1 MGEGEA
7 SRTPLAAAGAAVAAL
22 LFFYLAHSRIIDP
35 DIFHEMALA
44 REAIAQGR
52 IPTADTF
59 AYTPTIVPVVHHE
72 WGTGFV
78 LFWVA
83 GSFGAGGIAFLK
95 IVLGFAAVG
104 LAVAAARTARATWET
119 LLLLAPLAIALADV
133 GFTNLRAQSLSLVCF
148 GLLLLLLARDGR
160 GSRGWIVPWLL
171 VHLVWLNLHG
181 GFVAGGLLLA
191 GYAVEAG
198 LRTRRVPWHL
208 VATGA
213 AMAALVPLNPYGL
226 DTVLYLARALAMPR
240 PRIGEWQPV
249 WVNPAFAVLLA
260 ISLEPVIYAAW
271 RLGVRALS
279 GGVAL
284 LLFLF
289 AAVLHGR
296 HLSLYALVWL
306 AVVPAWIDATPL
318 GLALRA
324 VWPRARRAITVA
336 ASAIAIAA
344 LVAAWR
350 GGPLSLELPVDRAAL
365 AAGVPVIYPEGAVAY
380 LREQG
385 FHGNVMTPFEEGAFV
400 SWRLHPVVKV
410 GLDSR
415 YEVAYAPGVA
425 ERIWDFYA
433 GAEGWSGLL
442 ERYPTDLVLVKVSQP
457 VGPLLATRT
466 SWPLVYQDDV
476 FQLFARPGLALPHV
490 DRRGLLI
497 VGRFP

>member
-213 AMAALVPLNPYGL
+213 AMAALVPLNPYGFAA
-226 DTVLYLARALAMPR
+226 VPYLARAVLMPR
-240 PRIGEWQPV
+240 PQISEWLPV
-249 WVNPAFAVLLA
+249 WANPAFAVLLA

-271 RLGVRALS
+271 RLGVRALY
-279 GGVAL
+279 GGLTL

-318 GLALRA
+318 GAA
-324 VWPRARRAITVA
+324 VKEAWARARRPLTAGIWG
-336 ASAIAIAA
+336 IAA
-344 LVAAWR
+344 LALAAAWR
-350 GGPLSLELPVDRAAL
+350 AGPLSLELPVDRAAL
-365 AAGVPVIYPEGAVAY
+365 DAGMPVIYPEGAVAY

-385 FHGNVMTPFEEGAFV
+385 FRGNVMTPFEEGAFV
-400 SWRLHPVVKV
+400 SWRLYPAVKV

-415 YEVAYAPGVA
+415 YEVAFVPGVA
-425 ERIWDFYA
+425 EQVWAFYA
-433 GAEGWSGLL
+433 GTEGWSALL

-457 VGPLLATRT
+457 LSALLVTRT
-466 SWPLVYQDDV
+466 DWPLVYQDDV
-476 FQLFARPGLALPHV
+476 FQLFSRPGLALPQV
-490 DRRGLLI
+490 DRRGVEI